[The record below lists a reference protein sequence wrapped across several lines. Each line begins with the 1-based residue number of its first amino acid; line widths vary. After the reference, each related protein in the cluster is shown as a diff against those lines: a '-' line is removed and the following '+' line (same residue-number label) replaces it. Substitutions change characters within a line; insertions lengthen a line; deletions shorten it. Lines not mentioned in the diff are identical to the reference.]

1 MPRLGAGPPS
11 ANGGRSASTTVSSS
25 LKSLLS
31 LHPERP
37 RRETLKVLL
46 LRSVRLRVAPFGS
59 AGRSS
64 SRGRNRAGGGEDEPE
79 DLEERLDGVRRGQ
92 LPLRVRPA
100 FILLN
105 VLCLLGLAFLG

>member
-1 MPRLGAGPPS
+1 MPRLGSGPPG
-11 ANGGRSASTTVSSS
+11 ANGGRGGTTTVTSSF
-25 LKSLLS
+25 KSLLS

-37 RRETLKVLL
+37 RRETLKLLL
-46 LRSVRLRVAPFGS
+46 LRSVRLRVAPFGAAS
-59 AGRSS
+59 RSS
-64 SRGRNRAGGGEDEPE
+64 SRGRGRTGRGEDEPE